1 MFPSNKGKEF
11 FLQSSTQAERNFII
25 FLETLRLMF
34 NEFLDENDLKSNLT
48 TKINQR
54 ENTRDILVP
63 RTTLKLSIFILT
75 LHNLKVA
82 CKKLFLI

>member
-1 MFPSNKGKEF
+1 
-11 FLQSSTQAERNFII
+11 
-25 FLETLRLMF
+25 MF
-34 NEFLDENDLKSNLT
+34 NEFSDENDLKSNLT

-75 LHNLKVA
+75 LQNLKVA
-82 CKKLFLI
+82 SKKLFLI

>member
-1 MFPSNKGKEF
+1 MFYEF
-11 FLQSSTQAERNFII
+11 S
-25 FLETLRLMF
+25 
-34 NEFLDENDLKSNLT
+34 DENDLKSNLT

-75 LHNLKVA
+75 LQNLKVA
-82 CKKLFLI
+82 SKKLFLI

>member
-1 MFPSNKGKEF
+1 MFPSNKGKEL

-54 ENTRDILVP
+54 ENARDILVP
-63 RTTLKLSIFILT
+63 
-75 LHNLKVA
+75 
-82 CKKLFLI
+82 